1 MSFRALEE
9 PMNNPN
15 YFSRRRF
22 IGLLWLSGI
31 SFTLLRGKV
40 TAKEAGALD
49 KEASWRLGDNLSVAA
64 LLYAQ
69 DKDTPVEKY
78 LNKAKE
84 LAEALG
90 VEIAAFPAKSPGS
103 TSTLADVIHY
113 LIKGDGGHIGAELG
127 KKYGE
132 EDGILFEVS
141 VKSNLLLIL
150 YSPGEE
156 TGRSI
161 SEVIESRCKEI
172 QLPSNLWTALVSA
185 INGQKSE
192 DVVRDAVFKMHND
205 VATYLS
211 GNS

>member
-1 MSFRALEE
+1 
-9 PMNNPN
+9 MNKPN

-22 IGLLWLSGI
+22 IGLLGLSGI
-31 SFTLLRGKV
+31 SFTLLGEKLRG
-40 TAKEAGALD
+40 KEAGALD

-69 DKDTPVEKY
+69 DKETPAEKY

-90 VEIAAFPAKSPGS
+90 VEVAPFPAKSPGS
-103 TSTLADVIHY
+103 TSALADVIHY
-113 LIKGDGGHIGAELG
+113 LIKGDGAHIGTTLG

-132 EDGILFEVS
+132 EDGILFEIS

-150 YSPGEE
+150 YAPGEE

-172 QLPSNLWTALVSA
+172 QLPSNLWMAVVSA

-192 DVVRDAVFKMHND
+192 DQVRDTVFKMHTD
-205 VATYLS
+205 VASYLS

>member
-1 MSFRALEE
+1 M
-9 PMNNPN
+9 
-15 YFSRRRF
+15 
-22 IGLLWLSGI
+22 GLLCFSGF
-31 SFTLLRGKV
+31 SCTLLREKV
-40 TAKEAGALD
+40 TAKEPGALD

-69 DKDTPVEKY
+69 DKETPAEKY

-84 LAEALG
+84 LAGALG

-103 TSTLADVIHY
+103 TSALADVIHY
-113 LIKGDGGHIGAELG
+113 LIKGDGAHIGTALD

-132 EDGILFEVS
+132 EDGILFEIS

-161 SEVIESRCKEI
+161 SQVIESRCKEI
-172 QLPSNLWTALVSA
+172 QLPSNLWISLVSA

-192 DVVRDAVFKMHND
+192 DVVRDAVFEMHND

-211 GNS
+211 GSS